1 MKIHACKIHYT
12 RPLLGAE
19 RETATTRESGPPRPG
34 YDQDLRPRTGRLA
47 ARSTRGRACA
57 GVLAHRHANGLG
69 VQQVRNERPRAH
81 AYTRVTST
89 SRSHTHFIH
98 HTGLSLCAEIKINAG
113 AMCGRRAPAQMPTAP
128 RRETPFRSRHRS

>member
-1 MKIHACKIHYT
+1 MGVGTTTT
-12 RPLLGAE
+12 RP
-19 RETATTRESGPPRPG
+19 
-34 YDQDLRPRTGRLA
+34 YDQDLRPCTGWLA

-89 SRSHTHFIH
+89 SRSHTLHSPH
-98 HTGLSLCAEIKINAG
+98 ASLPLRINKDQCWCHVRASCPRADANGAEA
-113 AMCGRRAPAQMPTAP
+113 
-128 RRETPFRSRHRS
+128 